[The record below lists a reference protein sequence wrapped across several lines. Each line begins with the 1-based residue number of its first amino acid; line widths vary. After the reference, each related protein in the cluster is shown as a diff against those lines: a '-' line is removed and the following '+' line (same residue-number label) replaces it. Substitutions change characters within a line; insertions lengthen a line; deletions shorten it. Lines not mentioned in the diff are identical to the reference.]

1 MANGYQN
8 PVMYTD
14 ECLRVLQ
21 NNIILG
27 DKVSRKHQKEFAK
40 DAMKVGDTINIRRPA
55 QFIVNSGAAFSA
67 SDYTETSI
75 PLVVNQQKHVDTAFT
90 SLDLTLKVQDFSDR
104 IIRPKLIRLA
114 QQIDLDGYINAK
126 NTVGNLTGTPGT
138 APNNVSFL
146 FDIGKK
152 LDDFST
158 PRDGNRYLAIDQ
170 ASNAALVGSMT
181 GFFNQQKAIGEQF
194 TDGVFMD
201 GTNTVGLQIGMSQ
214 NIARHTVGALGGSPT
229 TNGAGQGIVSGWA
242 NNSTLVTNGWTA
254 AAAQRLNAG
263 DVFTAVGCFSV
274 NPVTKQS
281 TGQLMQF
288 VVQAA
293 ASSDASGNLTAV
305 VSPAIITAG
314 PFQNVSAPPTNGGAI
329 VVNGTAATSYAR
341 NLAWHQDAFELA
353 VVPMVNLAE
362 FGGWG
367 AVRSQNGFSLRVF
380 RQAAISSDTVG
391 NRVDALYGWCT
402 PYPEQANQMV
412 AA

>member
-40 DAMKVGDTINIRRPA
+40 DAMKIGDTINIRRPA

-391 NRVDALYGWCT
+391 NRVDALYGWAT
-402 PYPEQANQMV
+402 PYPEQANQQV